1 MWYRKFGKRFLDFL
15 MALLGVVLLF
25 PIILIIWSLLA
36 IANNGKPFF
45 VQERPG
51 KNEKIFKLLKFRT
64 MTDKR
69 DARGELLPDGDRITK
84 IGAFVRKSSL
94 DEIPQLF
101 NVLKGEM
108 SFIGPRPFLVNYLP
122 YYTDEERKRHSV
134 RPGITG
140 LAQVSGRN
148 MLSWEEKF
156 RYDLEYVQ
164 KLSLRTDIKIW
175 FRTIGKVFKKSDI
188 LVNTQELKRLDE
200 ERSHEYM
207 SV

>member
-1 MWYRKFGKRFLDFL
+1 MWYKNFGKRFLDFL
-15 MALLGVVLLF
+15 LALVGVILLF
-25 PIILIIWSLLA
+25 PLILVIWLLLA
-36 IANNGKPFF
+36 IANKGKPFF

-51 KNEKIFKLLKFRT
+51 KDEKVFYVLKFRT
-64 MTDKR
+64 MTDER
-69 DARGELLPDGDRITK
+69 DANGELLPDGDRITR
-84 IGAFVRKSSL
+84 IGAFVRKTSL

-108 SFIGPRPFLVNYLP
+108 SFIGPRPFLVEYLP
-122 YYTDEERKRHSV
+122 YYTPEERERHSV

-164 KLSLRTDIKIW
+164 NLSLKSDIKIW
-175 FRTIGKVFKKSDI
+175 ISTFEKVFKKSDI
-188 LVNTQELKRLDE
+188 LVNTQELNRLDD
-200 ERSHEYM
+200 ERKNECV

>member
-1 MWYRKFGKRFLDFL
+1 MWYRNFGKRFLDFL
-15 MALLGVVLLF
+15 MALLGVILLF
-25 PIILIIWSLLA
+25 PIILAIWSLLA
-36 IANNGKPFF
+36 IVNKGKPFF

-69 DARGELLPDGDRITK
+69 DANGEFLPDGERITK

-108 SFIGPRPFLVNYLP
+108 SFIGPRPFLVKYLP
-122 YYTDEERKRHSV
+122 YYSDEERKRHSV

-164 KLSLRTDIKIW
+164 NVTLKTDIKIW
-175 FRTIGKVFKKSDI
+175 LKTFEKVFKKSDI

-200 ERSHEYM
+200 ERSNQYM
-207 SV
+207 GV